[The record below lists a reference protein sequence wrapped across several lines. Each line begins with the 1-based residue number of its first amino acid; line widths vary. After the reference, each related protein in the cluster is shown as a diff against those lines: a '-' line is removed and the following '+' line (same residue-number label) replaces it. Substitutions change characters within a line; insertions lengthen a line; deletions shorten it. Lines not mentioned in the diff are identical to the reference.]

1 MAKILDDISR
11 TFGEYLLLPRLTRRD
26 QHIDRIDL
34 SAPLSRSLDGAP
46 GSLSINIPIV
56 SACMQAVSGVDLA
69 VALARQGGMSMIFCS
84 QSIESQVEMVQ
95 KVKAHKAGF
104 VVSGANIQPDAS
116 LQAVLELM
124 TRSGHSTIPV
134 TLDGSS
140 EGEFLGLIT
149 DQDFWEFE
157 DDLQNLVKDHMTP
170 KAEVIFGVEGIS
182 LREANRLLHRHKKDC
197 LPILTATGHLS
208 ALVFKK
214 DYVDHQKHP
223 LELLDEGKRLRVGG
237 D

>member
-1 MAKILDDISR
+1 
-11 TFGEYLLLPRLTRRD
+11 
-26 QHIDRIDL
+26 RIDL

-69 VALARQGGMSMIFCS
+69 IALARQGGMSMIFCS

-140 EGEFLGLIT
+140 EGEFLGLKRKP
-149 DQDFWEFE
+149 
-157 DDLQNLVKDHMTP
+157 L
-170 KAEVIFGVEGIS
+170 AEKS
-182 LREANRLLHRHKKDC
+182 L
-197 LPILTATGHLS
+197 
-208 ALVFKK
+208 
-214 DYVDHQKHP
+214 
-223 LELLDEGKRLRVGG
+223 
-237 D
+237 